1 MKLLYEE
8 LTYRIRAVL
17 YSVHNQLGP
26 VHKETVYQRA
36 LEKEFKA
43 QNIPYKSQPALEV
56 RYRGSRVGAYRP
68 DFSVDDRVILEIKS
82 LPSLPETFSKQ
93 LDYYLKTT
101 GYRLGLLVNFGSN
114 RLQVRR
120 RIYGW

>member
-1 MKLLYEE
+1 MLLYEE
-8 LTYRIRAVL
+8 LTYKIRAAL
-17 YSVHNQLGP
+17 YNVHNQLGP

-36 LEKEFKA
+36 LEKEFKV
-43 QNIPYKSQPALEV
+43 QNIPYKSQPPLEV
-56 RYRGSRVGAYRP
+56 RYRGSLVGVYRP
-68 DFSVDDRVILEIKS
+68 DFLIDEKVILEIKS
-82 LPSLPETFSKQ
+82 LPSLPRTFSEQ
-93 LDYYLKTT
+93 LGQYLKTT